1 MVDLIRK
8 PARCLGLCLAYNV
21 IPRGFLWDRF
31 CKSDYFV
38 FRHDTFT
45 KCSPFKW
52 LKLAIKDIFQNNA
65 RSMTE
70 NIYQRL
76 SCAQIAIKTKKK
88 LPLFFVCLVRTQ
100 KATQHSMNIYPICD
114 FPPYRSARRSLA
126 PSQKSRQNHRFYVW
140 TEALSGTV
148 FAPAQKAIRYTGVS
162 TDLNL

>member
-45 KCSPFKW
+45 KCSSFKW

-76 SCAQIAIKTKKK
+76 PCAQIAIKTKKNNCHCFSFASCGHKK
-88 LPLFFVCLVRTQ
+88 LPSTVWTSIRYVIFHLTDRRGVASLRHRNRAKITVFMCERKPYLVRF
-100 KATQHSMNIYPICD
+100 S
-114 FPPYRSARRSLA
+114 RRRKKLY
-126 PSQKSRQNHRFYVW
+126 FIVW
-140 TEALSGTV
+140 TQT
-148 FAPAQKAIRYTGVS
+148 
-162 TDLNL
+162 